1 MHICCYEGKN
11 LETGKYSAEERQ
23 ENLAKFKE
31 ALLKVMDLNNWHAF
45 LNCIGEAG
53 YISKTQIASSNAV
66 VFSYVLYLI
75 AKYDYKLDAVRLK
88 KRRLPNGFLW
98 VLLPTF
104 TPDRPKAK

>member
-1 MHICCYEGKN
+1 MHICCYEGKIW
-11 LETGKYSAEERQ
+11 KP
-23 ENLAKFKE
+23 ENILPRSDRRIFAKFKE

-75 AKYDYKLDAVRLK
+75 AK
-88 KRRLPNGFLW
+88 
-98 VLLPTF
+98 
-104 TPDRPKAK
+104 

>member
-1 MHICCYEGKN
+1 
-11 LETGKYSAEERQ
+11 
-23 ENLAKFKE
+23 
-31 ALLKVMDLNNWHAF
+31 MDLNNWHAF

-88 KRRLPNGFLW
+88 DDCQMVLW

>member
-1 MHICCYEGKN
+1 
-11 LETGKYSAEERQ
+11 
-23 ENLAKFKE
+23 
-31 ALLKVMDLNNWHAF
+31 MDLNNWHAF

-88 KRRLPNGFLW
+88 KTIAKWFLW